1 MEYQELI
8 SFVKQL
14 DRGFFLDAELRDL
27 ADLDEPLPIGFGQT
41 ISQPSLVWEM
51 TFLLSPDKESRVL
64 EIGTGSGYQTAL
76 LAQFAKEVYTIERI
90 AELGQKARKRLEA
103 LGYTNI
109 TYRIGDGSEGWR
121 AYAPYDRIIV
131 TAAAEEVPKELLEQ
145 LNAGGTMIIPVGP
158 SSVQELQYITKDQE
172 GKVQIRAIE
181 KVRFVE
187 LLGRYGWSS
196 HSREG

>member
-1 MEYQELI
+1 MEYQELMD
-8 SFVKQL
+8 FVKQL

-76 LAQFAKEVYTIERI
+76 LAQFSKEVYTIERI

-121 AYAPYDRIIV
+121 AYAPFDRIIV

-145 LNAGGTMIIPVGP
+145 LNNGGTMIIPVGP
-158 SSVQELQYITKDQE
+158 SSVQELQFITKDLE
-172 GKVQIRAIE
+172 GKIQNRTIE

>member
-1 MEYQELI
+1 MEYQELMD
-8 SFVKQL
+8 FVKQL

-76 LAQFAKEVYTIERI
+76 LAQFSKEVYTIERI
-90 AELGQKARKRLEA
+90 PELGQKARKRLES

-109 TYRIGDGSEGWR
+109 IYRTGDGSEGWR

-158 SSVQELQYITKDQE
+158 SSVQELQHITKDQE
-172 GKVQIRAIE
+172 GKVQIRTIE

>member
-1 MEYQELI
+1 MEYQELMD
-8 SFVKQL
+8 FVKQL

-76 LAQFAKEVYTIERI
+76 LAQFSKEVYTIERI

-109 TYRIGDGSEGWR
+109 IYRIGDGSEGWR
-121 AYAPYDRIIV
+121 AYAPFDRIIV

-158 SSVQELQYITKDQE
+158 SSVQELQYITKDLE
-172 GKVQIRAIE
+172 GKVQIRTIE

>member
-27 ADLDEPLPIGFGQT
+27 ADLDEPLPIGYGQT

-51 TFLLSPDKESRVL
+51 TFLLSPEKESKVL

-76 LAQFAKEVYTIERI
+76 LAQFSKEVYTIERI
-90 AELGQKARKRLEA
+90 RSLGQKARKRLEA

-109 TYRIGDGSEGWR
+109 SYRIGDGSEGWR
-121 AYAPYDRIIV
+121 EHAPFDRIIV
-131 TAAAEEVPKELLEQ
+131 TAAAETVPKELLEQ

-158 SSVQELQYITKDQE
+158 PSVQELQYITKDLM
-172 GKVQIRAIE
+172 GNVQNRTIE

-187 LLGRYGWSS
+187 LLGKYGWSS
-196 HSREG
+196 HPWEG